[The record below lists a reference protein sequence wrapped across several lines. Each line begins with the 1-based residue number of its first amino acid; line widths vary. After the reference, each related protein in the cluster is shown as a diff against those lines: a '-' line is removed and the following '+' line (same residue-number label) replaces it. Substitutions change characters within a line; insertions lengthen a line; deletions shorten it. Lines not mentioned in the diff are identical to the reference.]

1 MATINTILGSD
12 TITSSR
18 TVINQNFTNLNT
30 DKIET
35 SVLDTDTALTNNSD
49 TRVATQKAVKA
60 YVDTGGNV
68 NATTTSRG
76 IVEVA
81 TQAEVD
87 AGTALGATG
96 ASLMVTPAT
105 LAGRPVTLAAFQQSL
120 GLSENVTVIGAQ
132 YAFTS
137 EADGSAIY
145 YYQGGAERLFRLE
158 RDTLTGQYVETHRVA
173 VSTAIPVGDFGSLVI
188 IGSHIYIFTNDGT
201 NITARRFN
209 KADLTTGT
217 NMTVPTVA
225 CTSWCK
231 AWTNN
236 TDLYIV
242 SSTTT
247 TTSRRWTLSGTT
259 FTAASTVAITAPTAV
274 IGGGSFWDGTNAYL
288 GGVPSAGSLALTIRK
303 LTTIDGTTSTD
314 TTKILPRITTA
325 SQDNGG
331 IFACDATRMYM
342 GLVHD
347 VDDAVGSIAN
357 NLVLLPIT
365 KP

>member
-1 MATINTILGSD
+1 
-12 TITSSR
+12 
-18 TVINQNFTNLNT
+18 
-30 DKIET
+30 
-35 SVLDTDTALTNNSD
+35 
-49 TRVATQKAVKA
+49 
-60 YVDTGGNV
+60 
-68 NATTTSRG
+68 
-76 IVEVA
+76 
-81 TQAEVD
+81 
-87 AGTALGATG
+87 
-96 ASLMVTPAT
+96 
-105 LAGRPVTLAAFQQSL
+105 
-120 GLSENVTVIGAQ
+120 
-132 YAFTS
+132 
-137 EADGSAIY
+137 
-145 YYQGGAERLFRLE
+145 
-158 RDTLTGQYVETHRVA
+158 
-173 VSTAIPVGDFGSLVI
+173 
-188 IGSHIYIFTNDGT
+188 
-201 NITARRFN
+201 
-209 KADLTTGT
+209 
-217 NMTVPTVA
+217 MTVPTVA

-314 TTKILPRITTA
+314 TTKILPRMTFA

-331 IFACDATRMYM
+331 VFACDATRIYI

-357 NLVLLPIT
+357 NLVILPIT